1 MLALQR
7 SAGNHAVLAIL
18 RNERVPGKL
27 YKSTHDYESGQGKGD
42 YIGGNRLIY
51 WARSAGIAF
60 TRSEAVFKRLQE
72 DPDSMPAIL
81 TETQA
86 LLERE
91 LRSAK
96 FQGTDQA
103 RDEAVAEMRK
113 GWPSLRDWFKRDLT
127 RIFDDSVANALGRT
141 PGNAELETDPA
152 VIRRVRHNPKRDV
165 TQSDRWGAM
174 IKVGHNL
181 GGKIVDDIVKNPYP
195 GGEHEKHLATV
206 PGELWFHLDDQPLWY
221 YRTSTDPVQL
231 QAFASSVYAQVAAS
245 TQFAAMFF
253 PILIKGMAIGAGI
266 VAGFPAGLAA
276 RIALEI
282 GAAAIDELA
291 SEGMDDARGRKRR
304 TPDEIA
310 KSMGV
315 QVLLSLVMGRLFG
328 GGSKATAGE
337 LAAFEIK
344 AAGNVR
350 KAVAE
355 IEGPEVAAAVKA
367 GRASPVEDVALAEKG
382 YVREVPIR
390 SHGESH
396 VYRQHADGTWCRFS
410 KIGMCN
416 IELTQDGLKG
426 APKGARPKTQ
436 PAEKGVTEETGG
448 GVKLHEKPKTKPAKE
463 AGETA
468 KKPAA
473 TPGGPGGPGGPG
485 PGVNAPNLAG
495 VTNAPEVIDQELVLQ
510 PGNRVSHIP
519 VAAAPNYPDPYAWF
533 THASGAA
540 KRSAG
545 MTDIV
550 GRRWMHE
557 MNISHLRGRQVGWFT
572 EDGSG
577 WRLDWR
583 PGGEVHVNWQRVVN
597 GVRYSGAIRSGLRT
611 EQEFLNLLNRL
622 LRPAAVRAG
631 LDVPAAQHPPLAL
644 EAEHAHRRGAERELA
659 AAVGPEPDPA
669 RAELPQQVRVGEHER
684 VAVGGQRALDD
695 AIGARGE
702 LVERLALGEV
712 VAPDVP
718 AGVLDADLLG
728 RAALVDAVVALAEV
742 LVDLGAV
749 AEAGQLGGPAGA
761 LHRRAEHERE
771 VAPGELRD
779 DRERLLLARP
789 GAAGGRCVP
798 VCCPERLHSVSPWRT
813 RTISLIASSGSAASS
828 GGAKSPCVCVRRRAT
843 RSWW

>member
-1 MLALQR
+1 VLALQR

-51 WARSAGIAF
+51 WARGAGIAF

-141 PGNAELETDPA
+141 PVNAELETDPA
-152 VIRRVRHNPKRDV
+152 VIRRIRHNPKRDV
-165 TQSDRWGAM
+165 TQSDRHGAM
-174 IKVGHNL
+174 IRVGHNL

-221 YRTSTDPVQL
+221 YRSSTDPVQL

-253 PILIKGMAIGAGI
+253 PILIKGMAVGAGI

-291 SEGMDDARGRKRR
+291 TEGMDDARGRKRR

-315 QVLLSLVMGRLFG
+315 QVLLNLVLGRLFG
-328 GGSKATAGE
+328 TGAAKPTARE

-367 GRASPVEDVALAEKG
+367 GRASPVEDVALVEKG

-426 APKGARPKTQ
+426 APKGARQKTK
-436 PAEKGVTEETGG
+436 PAEKGVTEETEGA
-448 GVKLHEKPKTKPAKE
+448 VKLREKPKKKPAKE
-463 AGETA
+463 AKET
-468 KKPAA
+468 K
-473 TPGGPGGPGGPG
+473 TPTVTPGGPG
-485 PGVNAPNLAG
+485 PGVTAPNLAG
-495 VTNAPEVIDQELVLQ
+495 VSNAPEVIDRELVMQ
-510 PGNRVSHIP
+510 PGNRVSYIP
-519 VAAAPNYPDPYAWF
+519 VAPAPNHPDPYAWF
-533 THASGAA
+533 SHASDAA

-545 MTDIV
+545 MTSG

-557 MNISHLRGRQVGWFT
+557 MEIPHLRGRQVGWFR

-577 WRLDWR
+577 WRLDWS

-611 EQEFLNLLNRL
+611 EQEFLNLLNRYFG
-622 LRPAAVRAG
+622 RP
-631 LDVPAAQHPPLAL
+631 PY
-644 EAEHAHRRGAERELA
+644 
-659 AAVGPEPDPA
+659 
-669 RAELPQQVRVGEHER
+669 
-684 VAVGGQRALDD
+684 
-695 AIGARGE
+695 
-702 LVERLALGEV
+702 
-712 VAPDVP
+712 
-718 AGVLDADLLG
+718 
-728 RAALVDAVVALAEV
+728 
-742 LVDLGAV
+742 
-749 AEAGQLGGPAGA
+749 GPA
-761 LHRRAEHERE
+761 
-771 VAPGELRD
+771 
-779 DRERLLLARP
+779 
-789 GAAGGRCVP
+789 
-798 VCCPERLHSVSPWRT
+798 
-813 RTISLIASSGSAASS
+813 
-828 GGAKSPCVCVRRRAT
+828 
-843 RSWW
+843 